1 MADAGWQYFVAL
13 PDDEGAAAAIG
24 RFPTDGVRVL
34 LRHRSGRPCVA
45 GRLAE
50 DRVLVVERGDTRL
63 AVIGHCSAT
72 RDELATAADGIDDL
86 TDLDRLG
93 LAWAGSYH
101 LVASVRGRL
110 RVQGTASGL
119 RRIFHGELGTLTIA
133 ADRADVLATVLDAPL
148 DPALLALRTLDAL
161 PHPLGDL
168 PPWRH
173 VSAVPPGWYLALPQD
188 GRRPLVERW
197 WQAPEPVRSL
207 TAGGQLLRQ
216 ALEDAV
222 RVRARGA
229 RPISADLSGG
239 MDSTSIALLAVRHR
253 PSLTVLTM
261 ENDDRADE
269 DARWA
274 RQAAAGLPDLNHIV
288 YSSRELPRFFGGLT
302 AVEGVPDEPSTAV
315 LSAPRL
321 RAVRQRALAHGSRL
335 HLDGLGGDQLLC
347 GHPAYHHDLLRHRP
361 LLAAQRLRVL
371 TQLRRSN
378 WGTEARGLLEGHSY
392 RRWFT
397 DRAHGRALR
406 TPSPLSA
413 WGHFPGL
420 PAWLTPDAR
429 DLVTRTL
436 RDTAATV
443 EPLASTRGRHNDLL
457 AIQDAGRMV
466 RQCHQLTETGDFSH
480 TSPFLDDR
488 VIQACLA
495 VRPEQRVTPWEFK
508 PLIKAAMADVM
519 PPEVL
524 TRRTKGDG
532 TTIVAEGFEAHRR
545 ELAELWDDSRLAALG
560 LVDPGPLRELFDLPY
575 TNSLHQGAM
584 QSALSCELWAR
595 ATAFQPAAATR
606 P

>member
-72 RDELATAADGIDDL
+72 RDELATAADRIDDL

-133 ADRADVLATVLDAPL
+133 ADRADVLATVLDTPL
-148 DPALLALRTLDAL
+148 DPALLALRTLDVL

>member
-72 RDELATAADGIDDL
+72 RDELATAADRIDDL

>member
-50 DRVLVVERGDTRL
+50 DRVLVAERGDTRL

-72 RDELATAADGIDDL
+72 RDELATAADRIDEVA
-86 TDLDRLG
+86 DLDRLG

-101 LVASVRGRL
+101 LVASVRGHL

-119 RRIFHGELGTLTIA
+119 RRIFHGELGTLTVA

-148 DPALLALRTLDAL
+148 DPALLALRTLDVL

-168 PPWRH
+168 PPWRN

-207 TAGGQLLRQ
+207 NAGGQLLRQ

-222 RVRARGA
+222 RVRARGT

-253 PSLTVLTM
+253 PSLTALTM

-269 DARWA
+269 DAQWA
-274 RQAAAGLPDLNHIV
+274 RQAAAGLPDLHHIV

-378 WGTEARGLLEGHSY
+378 WGTEARGLLDGHSY

-560 LVDPGPLRELFDLPY
+560 LIDPGPLRELFELPY